1 MGSYDGA
8 DLCELIDIYIE
19 SLLEGTLEKDQMGL
33 YQDDGIIILR
43 NTNSQQ
49 TDKIGKKILSI
60 FKSIDFKIEITINLR
75 KVDFLEVNFNS
86 ETK

>member
-8 DLCELIDIYIE
+8 DLCELIGIYIE

-33 YQDDGIIILR
+33 YHDDGIIILR

>member
-8 DLCELIDIYIE
+8 DLCELIVIYIE
-19 SLLEGTLEKDQMGL
+19 SLLEGTLEKDQMDL
-33 YQDDGIIILR
+33 YHDDGIIILR